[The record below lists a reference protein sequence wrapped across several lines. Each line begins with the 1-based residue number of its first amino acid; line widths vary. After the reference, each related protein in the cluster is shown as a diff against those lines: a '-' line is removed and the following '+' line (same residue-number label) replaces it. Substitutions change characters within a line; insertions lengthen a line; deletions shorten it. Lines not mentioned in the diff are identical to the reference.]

1 MSTSVRSRQQ
11 HILEHVNRVG
21 VAGIGDLAELCGVS
35 EMTVRR
41 DIEHLARSHL
51 LAKVKGGAQRLDQS
65 ARFHEA
71 HLRTRMGLN
80 IPAKQRIAEVAAGF
94 IDPGDAIFLDGST
107 TIICLAQIL
116 ARSAPEI
123 TVVTNS
129 VLVEL
134 ELAEA
139 RNIRLIALG
148 GIFDCE
154 TFSVCPMD
162 DEETLAGYHVK
173 KAFLSC
179 TGLEV
184 GEGTFENSIFNMAIK
199 RKVARSAETIYLL
212 ADASKLGRRALNRVL
227 DTEDIDVLITDEPL
241 SPERASALAAKDV
254 TVHQVEQ

>member
-21 VAGIGDLAELCGVS
+21 VAGIGDLSELCGVS

-51 LAKVKGGAQRLDQS
+51 LAKVKGGAQRLDPS
-65 ARFHEA
+65 AGFHED
-71 HLRTRMGLN
+71 HLRTRMRLN
-80 IPAKQRIAEVAAGF
+80 IAAKQRLAEVAARF
-94 IDPGDAIFLDGST
+94 IAPGDAIFLDGST

-134 ELAEA
+134 ELAEV
-139 RNIRLIALG
+139 RSIRLIALG
-148 GIFDCE
+148 GVFDPE
-154 TFSVCPMD
+154 TFSFCPMD
-162 DEETLAGYHVK
+162 DEETLTGYHVK

-179 TGLEV
+179 TGLVV

-212 ADASKLGRRALNRVL
+212 ADASKLDQRALNRVL
-227 DTEDIDVLITDEPL
+227 DIDDIDVLITEDSLDAEQ
-241 SPERASALAAKDV
+241 AAALAAADL
-254 TVHQVEQ
+254 TVHRVWT